1 MTSNQSS
8 SKSSDTIDNKFLTGV
23 LSKLNSDAFNM
34 LKKNEIDQDAFEK
47 FLKSFYY
54 DKVVLSIESIADV
67 LELGKEYPLCREIC
81 ERILLN
87 TLCIATACKSYGLAT
102 RFKLEKLIE
111 KCEKMVAEETE
122 EVFKSTAFIKSE
134 RSILSK
140 ILKLDSLSCGESI
153 VFRSCVEWVR
163 ARSGEEIITR
173 QIFHEYLGDKL
184 YDIRFRS
191 MSNEELTTLPSTC
204 GELFSNEERQENSQL
219 IESEDYV
226 PELFN
231 PNPRLNEV
239 EGKPPSHIIYK
250 YRTFFPK
257 FKVIFFFSTR
267 HSPFV

>member
-47 FLKSFYY
+47 FLNTFYY
-54 DKVVLSIESIADV
+54 DKVELSIESIANV
-67 LELGKEYPLCREIC
+67 LELCEEFQSCREIC

-102 RFKLEKLIE
+102 RFKLGKLIE
-111 KCEKMVAEETE
+111 KCEKMIAEETE
-122 EVFKSTAFIKSE
+122 EVFKSTAFIKCE
-134 RSILSK
+134 RSILSI

-153 VFRSCVEWVR
+153 VFRSCIEW
-163 ARSGEEIITR
+163 AKATSGKKTITE
-173 QIFHEYLGDKL
+173 QIFKERLGDAL
-184 YDIRFRS
+184 IRFRS
-191 MSNEELTTLPSTC
+191 MTNEELTTLQLKY
-204 GELFSNEERQENSQL
+204 GDLFSNEERQEISQL

-250 YRTFFPK
+250 YRTLFPK